1 MPRVQHVSDKVLDYF
16 RTADLGQVELVL
28 HWVRLIV
35 KERQPKKAAG
45 AVRTRKAK
53 AAQADV
59 PNTAAAFDKQA

>member
-1 MPRVQHVSDKVLDYF
+1 MPRVQHASDKVLDYF

-45 AVRTRKAK
+45 AVRTRKARPRST
-53 AAQADV
+53 AEEIADANAV
-59 PNTAAAFDKQA
+59 RG